1 MLLPARTEAA
11 AVARTDRT
19 IRPLGIEPHTW
30 LLIGITV
37 VAAVLRFVDIS
48 SQSYWLDESQAVHEM
63 HLSFGAML
71 HAWSSYE
78 WNPPLYLLIAWP
90 WAKVFGTGAVG
101 LRSLSALLGVA
112 VVPLIYMCGRELVT
126 RRAGLM
132 AAAFAAVN
140 PFLIWYSQEAR
151 EYSLL
156 LALCA
161 ASLLFFARSWHAPS
175 TRNIVWWG
183 VFSLLALLTQYFAGF
198 LIAAEGVLLVY
209 RARNRASVL
218 CLAGLGVAVLALI
231 PHVTP
236 RLSNPAQFIVGVPLA
251 QRIQQVPVTF
261 GMSTLWQSNLVS
273 WGLIGAAVLAAA
285 VIALLLIGG
294 DDRELRG
301 AGLAAA
307 LAAVVLL
314 VPLLLAL
321 LGHDDYLARGL
332 MPAWIP
338 LAIVIAAACTASSC
352 PRSRRPA
359 GRRPGRPVRLLGD
372 PRQLRPAV
380 PKARLARGRSRPGEP
395 AVDPGDRGLR
405 RRVRRRAALHLP
417 ARRAV
422 VRPRPGR
429 PERRAGVRLRSG
441 HRRQPLPD
449 AVAAAG
455 GQACECAHGRRLPR
469 GPGGSPHA
477 VAAQPAGDRPARPAR
492 AQPGA
497 AAAVGADPTAVRIS
511 SAS

>member
-11 AVARTDRT
+11 AVGRTDRT
-19 IRPLGIEPHTW
+19 TWPLGIEPHRW

-37 VAAVLRFVDIS
+37 VAAVLRFVNIS
-48 SQSYWLDESQAVHEM
+48 SQSYWLDESQAVHEL
-63 HLSFGAML
+63 HLSLGAML

-78 WNPPLYLLIAWP
+78 WNPPLYLVVAWP

-112 VVPLIYMCGRELVT
+112 VVPLIYLCGRELVT

-161 ASLLFFARSWHAPS
+161 ASLLFFARSWHAP
-175 TRNIVWWG
+175 TNRNIVWWG

-198 LIAAEGVLLVY
+198 LIAAEGLLLVY

-236 RLSNPAQFIVGVPLA
+236 RLNHPAEFIVGVPMA

-285 VIALLLIGG
+285 VIVLLLIGG

-301 AGLAAA
+301 AGLAAG

-338 LAIVIAAACTASSC
+338 LAIVIATACTVSGA
-352 PRSRRPA
+352 RMA
-359 GRRPGRPVRLLGD
+359 GGVL
-372 PRQLRPAV
+372 
-380 PKARLARGRSRPGEP
+380 
-395 AVDPGDRGLR
+395 
-405 RRVRRRAALHLP
+405 
-417 ARRAV
+417 AV
-422 VRPRPGR
+422 VLI
-429 PERRAGVRLRSG
+429 ALFVYSG
-441 HRRQPLPD
+441 IRVNADQQFQKPD
-449 AVAAAG
+449 WRGVAAALG
-455 GQACECAHGRRLPR
+455 STGSTRAIVAYDGDFAAGPLSIYLHDVPWSGPGQAPQSATPVSVSELDIV
-469 GPGGSPHA
+469 GSPYQTLS
-477 VAAQPAGDRPARPAR
+477 VP
-492 AQPGA
+492 PGA
-497 AAAVGADPTAVRIS
+497 KLLSSRTVDGYRVVRVALAKPWQLSPQAIGQRAEQVLS
-511 SAS
+511 PAPPLPSVLIQRPSA

>member
-19 IRPLGIEPHTW
+19 TWPLGIEPHTW
-30 LLIGITV
+30 LLIGITAL
-37 VAAVLRFVDIS
+37 AAVLRFANIS
-48 SQSYWLDESQAVHEM
+48 SQSYWLDESQAVHELQ
-63 HLSFGAML
+63 LSFGAML

-112 VVPLIYMCGRELVT
+112 VVPLIYLCGRELVT

-132 AAAFAAVN
+132 AAALAAVN

-198 LIAAEGVLLVY
+198 LIAAEGLLLVY

-236 RLSNPAQFIVGVPLA
+236 RLSNPAEFIVGVPLA

-301 AGLAAA
+301 AGLAAG

-338 LAIVIAAACTASSC
+338 LAIVIATACTA
-352 PRSRRPA
+352 
-359 GRRPGRPVRLLGD
+359 
-372 PRQLRPAV
+372 
-380 PKARLARGRSRPGEP
+380 
-395 AVDPGDRGLR
+395 
-405 RRVRRRAALHLP
+405 RRA
-417 ARRAV
+417 R
-422 VRPRPGR
+422 
-429 PERRAGVRLRSG
+429 
-441 HRRQPLPD
+441 
-449 AVAAAG
+449 AAG
-455 GQACECAHGRRLPR
+455 GLLALVLVALFVYSGLRVNSDQRFQKPDWRGVAAGLGATRSTRAIVAYDGEFAAGPLSIYLPGVPWSGPGLAAQSPAPVSVSELDIVGSPYQTLSLPPGAKLLGSRTVDGYRVVRVALPTPWQLSPQAIGRRAQHVLSPAPPLP
-469 GPGGSPHA
+469 S
-477 VAAQPAGDRPARPAR
+477 VLIQRP
-492 AQPGA
+492 
-497 AAAVGADPTAVRIS
+497 
-511 SAS
+511 SA

>member
-11 AVARTDRT
+11 AVGRTDRT
-19 IRPLGIEPHTW
+19 TWPLGIEPHRW

-37 VAAVLRFVDIS
+37 VAAVLRFVNIS
-48 SQSYWLDESQAVHEM
+48 SQSYWLDESQAVHEL
-63 HLSFGAML
+63 HLSLGAML

-78 WNPPLYLLIAWP
+78 WNPPLYLVVAWP

-112 VVPLIYMCGRELVT
+112 VVPLIYLCGRELVT

-161 ASLLFFARSWHAPS
+161 ASLLFFARSWHAP
-175 TRNIVWWG
+175 TNRNIVWWG

-198 LIAAEGVLLVY
+198 LIAAEGLLLVY

-236 RLSNPAQFIVGVPLA
+236 RLNHPAEFIVGVPLA

-285 VIALLLIGG
+285 VIVLLLIGG

-301 AGLAAA
+301 AGLAAG

-338 LAIVIAAACTASSC
+338 LAIVIATACTVSGA
-352 PRSRRPA
+352 RMA
-359 GRRPGRPVRLLGD
+359 GGVLAVVLIALFVYVGD
-372 PRQLRPAV
+372 PRERRPAV
-380 PKARLARGRSRPGEP
+380 PEARLARRRRCPGEHG
-395 AVDPGDRGLR
+395 VDPGDRGLR
-405 RRVRRRAALHLP
+405 RRFRRRAAVHLP

-422 VRPRPGR
+422 VRSGPGTA
-429 PERRAGVRLRSG
+429 ERYARVRVRAG
-441 HRRQPLPD
+441 HRRQSVSDTFGAP
-449 AVAAAG
+449 G
-455 GQACECAHGRRLPR
+455 RQAPELAHGGRLPR
-469 GPGGSPHA
+469 GPGRPRQA
-477 VAAQPAGDRPARPAR
+477 LAAQPAGHRPARRAG

-497 AAAVGADPTAVRIS
+497 AAAVGADPAPIRIS